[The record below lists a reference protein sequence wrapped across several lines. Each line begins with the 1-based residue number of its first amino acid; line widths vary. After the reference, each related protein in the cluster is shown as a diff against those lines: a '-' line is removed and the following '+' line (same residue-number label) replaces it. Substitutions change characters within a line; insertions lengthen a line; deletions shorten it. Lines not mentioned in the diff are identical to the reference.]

1 MKPDLFGIREPKGG
15 TPASV
20 NTGEVVERLD
30 KALTAIFS
38 EDGKRTVTYYLTNK
52 YGVTLESASR
62 DPSKL
67 ERALTEL
74 LGEVGWTV
82 VKKAILEEFWNKKI
96 EINETVVVERAS
108 LREAFGFVRGLGPG
122 SILKP

>member
-1 MKPDLFGIREPKGG
+1 MNLFGIREPDPGA
-15 TPASV
+15 PANG
-20 NTGEVVERLD
+20 NTREIVERLD

-67 ERALTEL
+67 EHALTEL
-74 LGEVGWTV
+74 LGEIGWTV
-82 VKKAILEEFWNKKI
+82 VKKAILEEFWSKKI
-96 EINETVVVERAS
+96 GMNETLVVERAS

-122 SILKP
+122 TLLRP

>member
-1 MKPDLFGIREPKGG
+1 LFRIRDTNPE
-15 TPASV
+15 TPAGV
-20 NTGEVVERLD
+20 NTSEVVERLD

-67 ERALTEL
+67 EKALTEL

-96 EINETVVVERAS
+96 EINDTIIVERAS
-108 LREAFGFVRGLGPG
+108 LREAFGFVLGLGPG
-122 SILKP
+122 TFLRP

>member
-1 MKPDLFGIREPKGG
+1 LFGIREPKAG
-15 TPASV
+15 PPV
-20 NTGEVVERLD
+20 NVDTGEVVERLD
-30 KALTAIFS
+30 RALTAIFS

-62 DPSKL
+62 DPAKL

-96 EINETVVVERAS
+96 ELNETVLVERAS
-108 LREAFGFVRGLGPG
+108 LREAFGFVLGLGPG
-122 SILKP
+122 NFLKP

>member
-1 MKPDLFGIREPKGG
+1 MFGIREPKGG

>member
-1 MKPDLFGIREPKGG
+1 LFGLRERAG
-15 TPASV
+15 TV
-20 NTGEVVERLD
+20 TNGNTAEIVERLD
-30 KALTAIFS
+30 RALTAIFS
-38 EDGKRTVTYYLTNK
+38 DDGKRTVTYYLTNK

-82 VKKAILEEFWNKKI
+82 VKKAILEEFWSKKI
-96 EINETVVVERAS
+96 GNNEIAVVEKAS
-108 LREAFGFVRGLGPG
+108 LLEAFGFIRELGPG
-122 SILKP
+122 TLLRP

>member
-1 MKPDLFGIREPKGG
+1 MFGIREPKGG
-15 TPASV
+15 TPANV

>member
-1 MKPDLFGIREPKGG
+1 MNSEEI
-15 TPASV
+15 
-20 NTGEVVERLD
+20 VERLD
-30 KALTAIFS
+30 KALTGIFS

-82 VKKAILEEFWNKKI
+82 VKKAILEEFWSKKI
-96 EINETVVVERAS
+96 GMDEMVVVERAS
-108 LREAFGFVRGLGPG
+108 LREAFGFVRGLGSGTLLRP
-122 SILKP
+122 

>member
-1 MKPDLFGIREPKGG
+1 LFGIRDSGSG
-15 TPASV
+15 NTPSA
-20 NTGEVVERLD
+20 NTEEIVARLD
-30 KALTAIFS
+30 RALTGIFS
-38 EDGKRTVTYYLTNK
+38 EDGKRTVTYYLTNN

-62 DPSKL
+62 DPAKL

-74 LGEVGWTV
+74 LGEIGWKV

-96 EINETVVVERAS
+96 EINETLIVERAS

-122 SILKP
+122 TFLKP

>member
-1 MKPDLFGIREPKGG
+1 LFGIREKPDP
-15 TPASV
+15 PAHAD
-20 NTGEVVERLD
+20 TEEIVERLD
-30 KALTAIFS
+30 RALTGIFS
-38 EDGKRTVTYYLTNK
+38 ENGKRTVMFYLTNK

-82 VKKAILEEFWNKKI
+82 VKKAILEEFWSKKI
-96 EINETVVVERAS
+96 GINETLVVERAS

-122 SILKP
+122 SLLRP

>member
-1 MKPDLFGIREPKGG
+1 MFRIRDTNPE
-15 TPASV
+15 TPAGV
-20 NTGEVVERLD
+20 NTSEVVERLD

-67 ERALTEL
+67 EKALTEL

-96 EINETVVVERAS
+96 EINDTIIVERAS
-108 LREAFGFVRGLGPG
+108 LREAFGFVLGLGPG
-122 SILKP
+122 TFLRP

>member
-1 MKPDLFGIREPKGG
+1 LFGIREPNRG
-15 TPASV
+15 TPV
-20 NTGEVVERLD
+20 NVNSEEIVERLD
-30 KALTAIFS
+30 KALTGIFS

-82 VKKAILEEFWNKKI
+82 VKKAILEEFWSKKI
-96 EINETVVVERAS
+96 GMDEMVVVERAS
-108 LREAFGFVRGLGPG
+108 LREAFGFVRGLGSGTLLRP
-122 SILKP
+122 

>member
-1 MKPDLFGIREPKGG
+1 MFGIREPNRG
-15 TPASV
+15 TPV
-20 NTGEVVERLD
+20 NVNSEEIVERLD

-82 VKKAILEEFWNKKI
+82 VKKAILEEFWSKKI
-96 EINETVVVERAS
+96 GMDEMVIVEKAS

-122 SILKP
+122 TLLRP

>member
-1 MKPDLFGIREPKGG
+1 LFGIREPKAG
-15 TPASV
+15 PPV
-20 NTGEVVERLD
+20 NVDTSEVVERLD
-30 KALTAIFS
+30 RALTAIFS

-82 VKKAILEEFWNKKI
+82 VKKAILEEFWDKKI
-96 EINETVVVERAS
+96 ELNETVVVERAS

-122 SILKP
+122 NFLKP

>member
-1 MKPDLFGIREPKGG
+1 MFGIRDSGPG
-15 TPASV
+15 TPSNV
-20 NTGEVVERLD
+20 NTDEIVERLD
-30 KALTAIFS
+30 RALTGIFS
-38 EDGKRTVTYYLTNK
+38 EDGKRTVTYYLTHK

-74 LGEVGWTV
+74 LGEIGWTV

-96 EINETVVVERAS
+96 EVNETVIVERAS

-122 SILKP
+122 TFLKP

>member
-1 MKPDLFGIREPKGG
+1 LFGIREPNRG
-15 TPASV
+15 TPV
-20 NTGEVVERLD
+20 NVNSEEIVERLD

-82 VKKAILEEFWNKKI
+82 VKKAILEEFWSKKI
-96 EINETVVVERAS
+96 GMDEMVIVEKAS

-122 SILKP
+122 TLLRP